1 MIYVLLVHDN
11 SDTIESTR
19 VFLERR
25 GDVRVD
31 VVHSTKQALE
41 RARSRRYDVIV
52 SYHRIPEI
60 DGIEFLADM
69 TGVELQRELK
79 SRIPA
84 TPFILYLRE
93 GQNALVLGDV
103 NLAAEVPVRAGS
115 PPRPVAELQDMIYQ
129 AVLRRKAERDQVLRA
144 DLLSAILS
152 VTPLWLCQV
161 ASGKV
166 DWVNSTMARALGT
179 DAASLKGRD
188 VADLFPGKEECDRA
202 FREFALRADDK
213 GWGHAESE
221 LVAKDG
227 TLVPVRLRMRPMD
240 PENPSRGQVIV
251 AEDQTERKRLE
262 NAIREQDIRFRE
274 FLASA
279 SSLIVKIDPE
289 GAVTFFN
296 PHAQAFF
303 GYSEAEIL
311 GKRLQDTLIPAGSRK
326 DAPDFSRD
334 TRLAREGRGLSITEM
349 ALRSGEPVWV
359 AWTLSP
365 IRDDNGKLAEV
376 VCIGHDITDHAHRD
390 RLRISTAAWRDT
402 VIAETDVKDEVFDSV
417 LHICVEIAREGREG
431 KKLGTAFVVG
441 DADSV
446 LGRSRQLILNPFEG
460 HPPAERM
467 VTNPDIKE
475 MIKELAQLDGAFVVR
490 GDGQIEAA
498 ARYIT
503 VDTSRAG
510 VPKGLGTRHSS
521 IAAITLDTQAV
532 GIVLSQSGG
541 KISIFRNGRIVQ
553 EIS

>member
-227 TLVPVRLRMRPMD
+227 TLVPVPPADAAHGPGEPIPGPGHRRRGPDREEEAGKCHQGAGYPVQGVPRQREQPDRQARPARRRHVLQPPCPGLLRLLGGRD
-240 PENPSRGQVIV
+240 PREAAPGHPHPCRV
-251 AEDQTERKRLE
+251 AERR
-262 NAIREQDIRFRE
+262 
-274 FLASA
+274 
-279 SSLIVKIDPE
+279 P
-289 GAVTFFN
+289 
-296 PHAQAFF
+296 
-303 GYSEAEIL
+303 
-311 GKRLQDTLIPAGSRK
+311 
-326 DAPDFSRD
+326 
-334 TRLAREGRGLSITEM
+334 
-349 ALRSGEPVWV
+349 
-359 AWTLSP
+359 
-365 IRDDNGKLAEV
+365 
-376 VCIGHDITDHAHRD
+376 
-390 RLRISTAAWRDT
+390 
-402 VIAETDVKDEVFDSV
+402 
-417 LHICVEIAREGREG
+417 
-431 KKLGTAFVVG
+431 
-441 DADSV
+441 
-446 LGRSRQLILNPFEG
+446 
-460 HPPAERM
+460 
-467 VTNPDIKE
+467 
-475 MIKELAQLDGAFVVR
+475 
-490 GDGQIEAA
+490 
-498 ARYIT
+498 
-503 VDTSRAG
+503 
-510 VPKGLGTRHSS
+510 
-521 IAAITLDTQAV
+521 
-532 GIVLSQSGG
+532 
-541 KISIFRNGRIVQ
+541 
-553 EIS
+553 